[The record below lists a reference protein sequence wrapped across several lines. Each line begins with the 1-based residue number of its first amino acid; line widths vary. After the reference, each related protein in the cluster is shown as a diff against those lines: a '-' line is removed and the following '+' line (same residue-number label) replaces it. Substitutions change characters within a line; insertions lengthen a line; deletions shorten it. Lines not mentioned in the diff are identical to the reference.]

1 MAMPAQQTEWT
12 LELVRTLLD
21 DGSRYEVIDGEL
33 FVTPAPSWRHQRAV
47 RELLLILAPY
57 LRTHEIGDA
66 MIAPADVVFGPR
78 NTTEP
83 DLFVVPLVNGVAP
96 ESWFAVG
103 RLLLVV
109 EVISPSTRETDRTSK
124 RTLYARKNVP
134 EYWIVDTDAR
144 TIERCRPNEAE
155 SEPFAAMIEWHPE
168 RSVPPL
174 TIDLPAY
181 FDRVHGK
188 RHD

>member
-33 FVTPAPSWRHQRAV
+33 FVTPAPSWIHQNAV
-47 RELLLILAPY
+47 LELALLLVPY
-57 LRTHEIGDA
+57 LREHAIGHA

-109 EVISPSTRETDRTSK
+109 EVISPSTRETDRTDK
-124 RTLYARKNVP
+124 RKLYARKNVP

-144 TIERCRPNEAE
+144 TIERFRPNEAE
-155 SEPFAAMIEWHPE
+155 SVPFAEAIQWHPDPT
-168 RSVPPL
+168 VPAL

-181 FDRVHGK
+181 FDRVYG
-188 RHD
+188 RPT